1 MMNIWQ
7 GLSYF
12 WSYFTPFSF
21 VTAYFGVD
29 AVFKTRQGTQKVM
42 PVNVS
47 TIDMGTNTDTELV
60 DCIGDVNS

>member
-47 TIDMGTNTDTELV
+47 TIDMGETLTLNWLTAQ
-60 DCIGDVNS
+60 GM